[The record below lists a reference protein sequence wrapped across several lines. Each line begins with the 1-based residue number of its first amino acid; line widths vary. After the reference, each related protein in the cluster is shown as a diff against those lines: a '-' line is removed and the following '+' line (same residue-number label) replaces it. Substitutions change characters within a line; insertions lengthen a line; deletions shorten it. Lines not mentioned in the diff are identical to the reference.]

1 MYKGCCL
8 FFIGTVKNNPPSEK
22 HIGIV
27 VYGKL
32 YGKERFGR
40 FGTENKKYFR
50 RWVIFK
56 IRNARCAGVGG
67 GGSHRFGLCCNMAGR
82 LCMDKFVF
90 LTSIKV
96 QYIPQMSL
104 SSDILFSLRLVSML
118 CCQLIDL
125 KMNGMTSAAAVLSSN
140 SRK

>member
-67 GGSHRFGLCCNMAGR
+67 GEAIGLV
-82 LCMDKFVF
+82 FVVTWLGVF
-90 LTSIKV
+90 V
-96 QYIPQMSL
+96 WMSL
-104 SSDILFSLRLVSML
+104 CF
-118 CCQLIDL
+118 
-125 KMNGMTSAAAVLSSN
+125 
-140 SRK
+140 